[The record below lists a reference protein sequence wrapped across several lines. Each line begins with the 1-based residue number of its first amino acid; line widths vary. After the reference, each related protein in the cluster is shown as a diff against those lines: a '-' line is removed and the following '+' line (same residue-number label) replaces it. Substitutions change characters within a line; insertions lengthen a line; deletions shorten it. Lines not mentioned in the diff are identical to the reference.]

1 MASFAALNGQK
12 PRRYYF
18 LAKMAVYACRW
29 HSFPSSGKSV
39 SRRGRF
45 FFSSSARPSA
55 NASLVICSLLY
66 LSAFYHSIDSCIF
79 SYYFSR
85 RFGAAAALFRSRHYF
100 FFFLSFCYNSVFA
113 ALARTAFVIDL
124 ASIFLILLSFWSRLA
139 LFNCSLA
146 LLRCMCRTAL
156 VSE

>member
-29 HSFPSSGKSV
+29 HSLPSSGKSV

-66 LSAFYHSIDSCIF
+66 LSAFYHSIDSCIL

-85 RFGAAAALFRSRHYF
+85 RFGAAAALFRSRRSCYF
-100 FFFLSFCYNSVFA
+100 FFSFCCFAVFA

-124 ASIFLILLSFWSRLA
+124 ASIYLVFLSFRSRLA
-139 LFNCSLA
+139 FYNRSLT
-146 LLRCMCRTAL
+146 LLRCMRGTSL
-156 VSE
+156 S